1 MKLLRL
7 VVAVLSPKQ
16 EQWERFRLTDAAIT
30 LGTVARLPADADT
43 KLLMCADVALE
54 ALPAVS
60 GEGYVLVPAEA
71 RIALEESLERAVD
84 LIALA
89 GHASRH
95 IWSPIPD
102 VLLLP
107 EDDVERAWLA
117 DKRGI
122 ESDVSG
128 SSCVLTDC
136 RFAITD
142 ETLGALVDRW
152 DGVGFLADAI
162 ALHESMSQFREL
174 TRFFERAFARSSSR
188 LSEPLSEFLADAP
201 MRYSRD
207 EVNRWTVE
215 LRHTSI
221 HADRSRHAARP
232 RDAFYV
238 APRMVAAGYDVLLN
252 KVALSRHLTSTRVA
266 AAEWESQCWAG
277 RSILDC
283 WTASEAGVCHVR
295 SVRRVPAG
303 SGCAT
308 QDGADSGH
316 LAIQGGEACGWRWE
330 RLAADDLPRIFS
342 HWQRLRLGPS
352 RPRTPSPLDQ
362 SDPPSEGTARSA
374 VCTPMG
380 FSAD

>member
-89 GHASRH
+89 GHGSRH

-152 DGVGFLADAI
+152 DGVGLLADAI

-252 KVALSRHLTSTRVA
+252 KVQWHSPDTSRRPVWRPRSGSHSAGLGEAFLTAGQPAKLGFAMFDRFGVYPLALDVLLKTAPIPGTWPSKV
-266 AAEWESQCWAG
+266 G
-277 RSILDC
+277 R
-283 WTASEAGVCHVR
+283 
-295 SVRRVPAG
+295 PAG
-303 SGCAT
+303 G
-308 QDGADSGH
+308 DG
-316 LAIQGGEACGWRWE
+316 
-330 RLAADDLPRIFS
+330 
-342 HWQRLRLGPS
+342 
-352 RPRTPSPLDQ
+352 
-362 SDPPSEGTARSA
+362 SD
-374 VCTPMG
+374 
-380 FSAD
+380 